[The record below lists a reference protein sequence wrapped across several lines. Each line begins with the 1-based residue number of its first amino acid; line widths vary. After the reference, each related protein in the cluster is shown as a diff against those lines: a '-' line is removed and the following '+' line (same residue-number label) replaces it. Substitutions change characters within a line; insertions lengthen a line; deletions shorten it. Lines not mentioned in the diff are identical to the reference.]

1 MTLVFFFGAF
11 LALFAPHVAVGV
23 YFCLGVTAV
32 TCSSVHSV
40 YECVFAIND
49 VPQLIHITVQKQ
61 SSQTTLLLKRSIS
74 P

>member
-1 MTLVFFFGAF
+1 MTLVFFFGTF

-49 VPQLIHITVQKQ
+49 ILQLTHITGQKKA
-61 SSQTTLLLKRSIS
+61 TK
-74 P
+74 PHCC